1 MMGVKRKD
9 LVGQRFE
16 RWLVVSQG
24 EDYIY
29 PKSGDRSARWIC
41 ICDCGKQKLVHG
53 AHLKNGTS
61 QSCGCYNIEQS
72 STHGL
77 SHTRAYSAWNGMM
90 GRCSPLAADKDRE
103 LYFDKGI
110 SVCEQWKDVVVF
122 FQDMGECPDGYE
134 LERIDGTLGYSPDN
148 CIWASEFTQ
157 AQNRS
162 TFKNN
167 TSGKTGVAWS
177 EQHEKW
183 RVGISHNKV
192 RHEGGLYSNF
202 EEAVK
207 AREALEIKYL
217 GKIKEK

>member
-1 MMGVKRKD
+1 MQKLVD
-9 LVGQRFE
+9 LTGKTFG
-16 RWLVVSQG
+16 RWVVISRG
-24 EDYIY
+24 LDYTY
-29 PKSGDRSARWIC
+29 PSTGKSAPRWNC
-41 ICDCGKQKLVHG
+41 LCECGKEKLVHG

-61 QSCGCYNIEQS
+61 ISCGCYNIEQS

-77 SHTRAYSAWNGMM
+77 SHTRAYNAYWHMKR
-90 GRCSPLAADKDRE
+90 RCSEDAAPKDKE

-110 SVCEQWKDVVVF
+110 GVCERWFDVVVF
-122 FQDMGECPDGYE
+122 IEDMGECPDGYE
-134 LERIDGTLGYSPDN
+134 LERLDGSLGYSPDN

-177 EQHEKW
+177 PQHGKW
-183 RVGISHNKV
+183 RVGLEHNKV
-192 RHEGGLYSNF
+192 RHEGGLYSKF

-207 AREALEIKYL
+207 AREALEIKFL
-217 GKIKEK
+217 GKIKEN

>member
-1 MMGVKRKD
+1 MQKLNN
-9 LVGQRFE
+9 LVGQTFF
-16 RWLVVSQG
+16 RWKVISRG

-41 ICDCGKQKLVHG
+41 LCDCGKEKLVHG

-77 SHTRAYSAWNGMM
+77 SQTRAYAAYWHMKR
-90 GRCSPLAADKDRE
+90 RCSENAPTKDKE

-110 SVCEQWKDVVVF
+110 GVCEQWDDVVVF
-122 FQDMGECPDGYE
+122 FKDMGECPDGYE
-134 LERIDGTLGYSPDN
+134 LERIDGTLGYSAEN

-167 TSGKTGVAWS
+167 SSGKTGVSWS
-177 EQHEKW
+177 PQHEKW
-183 RVGISHNKV
+183 RVGISHNKT
-192 RHEGGLYSNF
+192 RYEGGLYSNF
-202 EEAVK
+202 NEAVE
-207 AREALEIKYL
+207 AREQLELKFL
-217 GKIKEK
+217 GKIKEV

>member
-1 MMGVKRKD
+1 MQKLID
-9 LVGQRFE
+9 LTGQTFG
-16 RWLVVSQG
+16 RWVVTSRG
-24 EDYIY
+24 LDYTY
-29 PKSGDRSARWIC
+29 PKSGKSAPRWEC
-41 ICDCGKQKLVHG
+41 LCECGKEKLVHG

-61 QSCGCYNIEQS
+61 TSCGCYNVEQS

-77 SHTRAYSAWNGMM
+77 SHTRAYNAWNGMM
-90 GRCSPLAADKDRE
+90 GRCSPTAAVKDRE
-103 LYFDKGI
+103 IYFDRGI
-110 SVCEQWKDVVVF
+110 GVCEQWNDVVRF

-134 LERIDGTLGYSPDN
+134 LERIDGTVGYSPDN
-148 CIWASEFTQ
+148 CIWANEFTQ

-192 RHEGGLYSNF
+192 RYEGGLYSNF
-202 EEAVK
+202 ESAVH
-207 AREALEIKYL
+207 AREALEIKFL
-217 GKIKEK
+217 GKIKEN